1 MSKLTIGELKVLIV
15 DDDRYIRMLMRNV
28 LFGLGVKDV
37 VEAKDG
43 ETGLEELAGFGPNL
57 VLCDLRMEHMDGLEF
72 VHRIR
77 SDPENPHRLVPIIM
91 VTAYADMEAVAGARD
106 TGVNE
111 FMAKPISAAALEKRI
126 RHVLEDPRGFVEAEQ
141 FAGPDRRRTKK
152 AAIGGPER
160 REHEAKILTPPEAPP
175 PKE

>member
-1 MSKLTIGELKVLIV
+1 M
-15 DDDRYIRMLMRNV
+15 
-28 LFGLGVKDV
+28 
-37 VEAKDG
+37 
-43 ETGLEELAGFGPNL
+43 
-57 VLCDLRMEHMDGLEF
+57 
-72 VHRIR
+72 
-77 SDPENPHRLVPIIM
+77 
-91 VTAYADMEAVAGARD
+91 
-106 TGVNE
+106 
-111 FMAKPISAAALEKRI
+111 PISAAALEKRI